1 MTQSKPKKM
10 SYLSRQSNSKKT
22 KSFLPRHKTR
32 KLSKVRLIS
41 QDKLTIT
48 KNLSAIAL
56 LPQVVILVIIF
67 VALYLKLKRPIFN
80 KVWIDVLCIASLIP
94 ISYGIN
100 FGSMVMFES
109 LAASYSSSNGS
120 SDDSSNGSSNG
131 SSDAVLVGSASCS
144 QDDDGNTV
152 CSDGTNS
159 VNLGSMAQPLTNIT
173 TAGTITVVQ

>member
-10 SYLSRQSNSKKT
+10 SYLSRQK
-22 KSFLPRHKTR
+22 KSFK
-32 KLSKVRLIS
+32 KQVSKVTLIS
-41 QDKLTIT
+41 QDKLTIN

-100 FGSMVMFES
+100 FGSMVMFEG
-109 LAASYSSSNGS
+109 LAASYSSSDGS
-120 SDDSSNGSSNG
+120 SSGI
-131 SSDAVLVGSASCS
+131 LVGSTTCS

-152 CSDGTNS
+152 CSDGSNS
-159 VNLGSMAQPLTNIT
+159 VNLGYNDAALNGT
-173 TAGTITVVQ
+173 TINATGTVSVQ